1 MARVDGSILEG
12 AIDLLYEQPDGTLV
26 VVDYKTDRVT
36 DAELAIRAAS
46 YRAQGEAYATTVT
59 MVTAEP

>member
-36 DAELAIRAAS
+36 DAEVGDTRRELSRA
-46 YRAQGEAYATTVT
+46 G
-59 MVTAEP
+59 